1 MQIFFI
7 LNVSTNNISYSFAL
21 QGGEK
26 KKKTN
31 FFILQRFF
39 LGLAGFVVY
48 TFSTTNFM
56 LLSGYSLQESGQTTQ
71 MQIIVKT
78 VK

>member
-1 MQIFFI
+1 MSAQITFPI
-7 LNVSTNNISYSFAL
+7 AL
-21 QGGEK
+21 PFKGEK
-26 KKKTN
+26 KKKHN
-31 FFILQRFF
+31 NFFFILQRFF

>member
-1 MQIFFI
+1 MSAQITFPI
-7 LNVSTNNISYSFAL
+7 AL
-21 QGGEK
+21 PFKGGK
-26 KKKTN
+26 KKKNN